1 MSAVQL
7 KLNKIVA
14 CMLIAGV
21 CGSGALKAQENT
33 TEDTAIAQAADVEVI
48 EVKGFRGALYEA
60 LDEKRNAVNSRE
72 SILAEDMGKFP
83 DLNIAEAI
91 QRVPGVAISRE
102 GGEGRQITLR
112 GLGPS
117 FTRATLNGME
127 VPASTDGLDSGG
139 GINSGRSFDFNVFA
153 SELFNRVDIQKTSRA
168 SIEEGGM
175 AGTVDLY
182 SAKPFDY
189 DGFKAL
195 VSVQDGYN
203 SLSEEHDPRVAFMLS
218 NTFAD
223 NTLGA
228 LFSVAASERT
238 VRQEGFGTVRWT
250 TPQLANQAFP
260 ASATP
265 EITGTPA
272 VSNCQMGGSSVAAI
286 NCLWL
291 PRLPRADFFG
301 NEQKRIGMTAALQYR
316 PSNDVLITFDA
327 LHSKLENQRTGYN
340 SMEWFLTPGTVTPLA
355 LTISPDGKQIVAG
368 QFDGV
373 QSWIES
379 RQQDSD
385 TDFNQFVLSGK
396 FRLSSELTLEAMLG
410 QATSDARR
418 EENRIYSV
426 SEPHIYSFDFS
437 ANPNVPV
444 VSFGA
449 GYDYYDPA
457 NYELRPAA
465 ITSHDVNRDNL
476 TSRFDL
482 TYEFE
487 RFQLKSGVAYNDRS
501 VEYRSGN
508 GEYFTPVSA
517 VGYFTDFPYDD
528 FGKGLDGDLLP
539 FPVVDFTAANSD
551 LLTRK
556 YTDNLG
562 AAWIVGEKTY
572 AVYAEA
578 NANFDIANMVLRTN
592 LGSRF
597 VKTDTTSTGY
607 LNGSEVSVENNYSNF
622 LPSMNLALD
631 VTEDVTVRFAAAR
644 TMTRASLNSL
654 NIANPN
660 FTYETRTVSMGNP
673 DLAPYESNDIDL
685 GIEWYFDDEA
695 LLSATLF
702 RKEVV
707 SSLTTDVVE
716 KLVDPAYYDAIY
728 ADPRYS
734 PTYNSDPKT
743 VPYTHYIPVNTDDG
757 FTIKGY
763 ELVYQQP
770 FSFLPGWLS
779 NFGVVSNYTRVTA
792 EDMTGLSKNSYNFT
806 FYYEQDEFGMRVS
819 ANTRD
824 DYILSVP
831 GGNGHVAEMKYGP
844 THVDFSSFYNVNEHL
859 TLTFE
864 IINLTDEHERIYG
877 TGDGSMDLTREYN
890 HTGRNFFF
898 GARYTL

>member
-1 MSAVQL
+1 MTKKI
-7 KLNKIVA
+7 KLNKIVF
-14 CMLIAGV
+14 CMLAAWGCSAGQ
-21 CGSGALKAQENT
+21 SY
-33 TEDTAIAQAADVEVI
+33 AADDVADSSTAKKDAEVEKIQV
-48 EVKGFRGALYEA
+48 VGYRGALYEA

-83 DLNIAEAI
+83 DLNIAESI
-91 QRVPGVAISRE
+91 QRIPGVAISRE

-117 FTRATLNGME
+117 FTRSTLNGME

-189 DGFKAL
+189 DGFKASASL
-195 VSVQDGYN
+195 QDGYN
-203 SLSEEHDPRVAFMLS
+203 SLTSEHDPRMAVMVS

-223 NTLGA
+223 DTLGA
-228 LFSVAASERT
+228 LFSLATSQRT

-265 EITGTPA
+265 VIDGTPA
-272 VSNCQMGGSSVAAI
+272 NNNCVMGGAAVAAI

-301 NEQKRIGMTAALQYR
+301 NEQERLGMTASVQYK
-316 PSNDVLITFDA
+316 PSKDVLITFDA
-327 LHSKLENQRTGYN
+327 LHSQLENQRTNYN

-355 LTISPDGKQIVAG
+355 LKISPDGKQIVAG
-368 QFDGV
+368 TFSNV

-379 RQQDSD
+379 REQDSD
-385 TDFNQFVLSGK
+385 TDFDQFVLSGK
-396 FRLSSELTLEAMLG
+396 FRLSDRMEVEAMIG
-410 QATSDARR
+410 SATSEAHR
-418 EENRIYSV
+418 EEYRMYSV
-426 SEPHIYSFDFS
+426 SNPHIYSFDFS
-437 ANPNVPV
+437 ANPDIPTVG
-444 VSFGA
+444 FGT
-449 GYDYYDPA
+449 GYDYNNPA
-457 NYELRPAA
+457 NYQIRPAA
-465 ITSHDVNRDNL
+465 ITSHDVNRDN
-476 TSRFDL
+476 TTARVDL
-482 TYEFE
+482 NYEFDS
-487 RFQLKSGVAYNDRS
+487 FQLKSGVAYNDRS

-508 GEYFTPVSA
+508 GVYFTPVSA
-517 VGYFTDFPYDD
+517 VGYFEAFPYAD
-528 FGKGLDGDLLP
+528 FGKGLDVDLLA
-539 FPVVDFTAANSD
+539 FPVVDFNAARRD
-551 LLTRK
+551 LLKNTF
-556 YTDNLG
+556 TDNLG
-562 AAWIVGEKTY
+562 AAWIVAEQTSAIY
-572 AVYAEA
+572 SEA
-578 NANFDIANMVLRTN
+578 NRTFNVANMELRTN
-592 LGSRF
+592 VGARF
-597 VKTDTTSTGY
+597 VKTETTSTGY
-607 LNGSEVSVENNYSNF
+607 LSGKEVAVDNDYSNF

-631 VTEDVTVRFAAAR
+631 VTDDVTVRFAAAR

-685 GIEWYFDDEA
+685 GVEWYFQDEA
-695 LLSATLF
+695 LLSATMF
-702 RKEVV
+702 NKKVV

-716 KLVDPAYYDAIY
+716 KLVDSAYYAAIY

-734 PTYNSDPKT
+734 ATYNSDPAT
-743 VPYTHYIPVNTDDG
+743 VPYTHYIPINTKDG

-770 FSFLPGWLS
+770 FTFLSGWLS
-779 NFGVVSNYTRVTA
+779 NFGVVTNYTRVTA
-792 EDMTGLSKNSYNFT
+792 EDMTGLSENSYNMT
-806 FYYEQDEFGMRVS
+806 LYYEQDDFGLRVS

-824 DYILSVP
+824 DYILSMP
-831 GGNGHVAEMKYGP
+831 GGNGHLAEMKYGP
-844 THVDFSSFYNVNEHL
+844 THLDFSSFYNVNDNL

-864 IINLTDEHERIYG
+864 VINLTDEHERIYG
-877 TGDGSMDLTREYN
+877 NGDGTMDLTREFN

-898 GARYTL
+898 GARYSM

>member
-1 MSAVQL
+1 MNTKHLRL
-7 KLNKIVA
+7 KKVVV
-14 CMLIAGV
+14 CMLAAGV
-21 CGSGALKAQENT
+21 FAAVPVMAQDTVETENT
-33 TEDTAIAQAADVEVI
+33 ADADIEVI
-48 EVKGFRGALYEA
+48 QVSGFRGALYEA
-60 LDEKRNAVNSRE
+60 LDEKRNAVNARE

-139 GINSGRSFDFNVFA
+139 GINSGRSFDFNIFA

-203 SLSEEHDPRVAFMLS
+203 SLSSEHDPRVALMLS

-265 EITGTPA
+265 DITGTPA
-272 VSNCQMGGSSVAAI
+272 VSDCQIGENSVAAI

-301 NEQKRIGMTAALQYR
+301 NEQKRVGMTAALQYR
-316 PSNDVLITFDA
+316 PSSDVLITFDA
-327 LHSKLENQRTGYN
+327 LHSKLENQRTNYN
-340 SMEWFLTPGTVTPLA
+340 SMEWFLTPGTITPLA
-355 LTISPDGKQIVAG
+355 LTVSPDGKQIIAG
-368 QFDGV
+368 TFDNV
-373 QSWIES
+373 ESWIES
-379 RQQDSD
+379 RQQNSD
-385 TDFNQFVLSGK
+385 TNFSQFVLSGK
-396 FRLSSELTLEAMLG
+396 FRLTDNMTVDAMVG
-410 QATSDARR
+410 SATSDAHR
-418 EENRIYSV
+418 EENRLYSV

-437 ANPNVPV
+437 ANANVPA
-444 VSFGA
+444 VSFGS

-457 NYELRPAA
+457 NYEIRPAS
-465 ITSHDVNRDNL
+465 ITSHDVNRENL
-476 TSRFDL
+476 TSRLDL
-482 TYEFE
+482 TYEFAA
-487 RFQLKSGVAYNDRS
+487 FQLKTGVAYNDRS

-508 GEYFTPVSA
+508 GDYFTPVSA
-517 VGYFTDFPYDD
+517 VGYFEDFPYSD

-539 FPVVDFTAANSD
+539 FPVVEFGAANRD
-551 LLTRK
+551 LLSHQF
-556 YTDNLG
+556 TDNLG

-572 AVYAEA
+572 AAYGEA
-578 NANFDIANMVLRTN
+578 TATFDIAQMVLRTN
-592 LGSRF
+592 FGARY
-597 VKTDTTSTGY
+597 VRTDTTSTGY
-607 LNGSEVSVENNYSNF
+607 FNGNEVAVKNDYSNF
-622 LPSMNLALD
+622 LPSMNLALEVTDD
-631 VTEDVTVRFAAAR
+631 VLVRFAAAR
-644 TMTRASLNSL
+644 TMTRAGLNSL

-673 DLAPYESNDIDL
+673 DLAPYKSNDLDL
-685 GIEWYFDDEA
+685 GIEWYFAEEA
-695 LLSATLF
+695 LLSATVF
-702 RKEVV
+702 RKDVV
-707 SSLTTDVVE
+707 SSLTTDIVE
-716 KLVDPAYYDAIY
+716 KLIDPAYYDAIY

-734 PTYNSDPKT
+734 ATYNSDPRT

-757 FTIKGY
+757 FVIKGY

-779 NFGVVSNYTRVTA
+779 NMGVVTNYTRVTA
-792 EDMTGLSKNSYNFT
+792 EDMTGLSENSYNFT
-806 FYYEQDEFGMRVS
+806 VYYEQDAFGLRLS
-819 ANTRD
+819 ANMRD

-831 GGNGHVAEMKYGP
+831 GGNGHLAEMKYGP
-844 THVDFSSFYNVNEHL
+844 THIDFSSFYNVTDNL
-859 TLTFE
+859 TVTFE
-864 IINLTDEHERIYG
+864 VINLTDEHERIYG
-877 TGDGSMDLTREYN
+877 NGDGTMDLTREYN
-890 HTGRNFFF
+890 HTGRNFFL
-898 GARYTL
+898 GARYTF